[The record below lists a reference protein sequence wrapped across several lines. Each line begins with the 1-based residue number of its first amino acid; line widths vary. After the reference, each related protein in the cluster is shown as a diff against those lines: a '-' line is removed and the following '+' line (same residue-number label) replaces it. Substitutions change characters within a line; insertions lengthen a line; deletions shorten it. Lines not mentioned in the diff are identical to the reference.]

1 MAHFSEQVHITIGSF
16 TQNVV
21 YYDLKLSQKMA
32 DHHHFS
38 FVWQYTGKAII
49 KPADQAK
56 ALRSYLGDEVIF
68 TFKSLTGIRLM
79 SKGIITELSSVD
91 LHGSPVGLHVKGIS
105 HSIVL
110 DDMKKSRTYKERGM
124 DDIVLSIF
132 SEGPGEF
139 YQRDSIKSTYLK
151 EFNYLVQYNETSFE
165 FLKRLATRYGQWF
178 YFDGMRMQ
186 FGQTKTSKVKL
197 INGASLHNFKI
208 QTNMVS
214 HKISLSG
221 YDYNSGSNIRNSSA
235 RTSTGSKD
243 SFSSIVGY
251 NQGTV
256 TNADLSNGAYT
267 VNANSKVD
275 IDEMVTLQTA
285 ASDANSVYYSGISY
299 FPIGL
304 GQVFTIVNQ
313 TVEHELIAVEVTH
326 HSQVHGNYSCEFKA
340 IPADVAAPNYTNVH
354 VFAKAESQPAQV
366 IDNNDPEGLGRLKV
380 EFYGVSGSATTEWI
394 RMVQPYTGA
403 GKGFYFI
410 PEIGEEVLVGFEGNN
425 VQNPYVMGAQYNGQ
439 DTSPYADS
447 QNNIKAI
454 HTRSGLIIKFTEDES
469 IIISDVGGNE
479 IVLNSVSGNIDITST
494 KTINMNAENI
504 NFNASQNIT
513 VSAGMNLMESAGA
526 DKTSIVGLMSNT
538 SIGGDHMLNVTGN
551 FMENIEGNLESHTA
565 KERQEVASK
574 EYTMQSSEGNVS
586 VKSSKEI
593 QQHSGE
599 KTKSA

>member
-16 TQNVV
+16 SQNVV

-49 KPADQAK
+49 NPADQAK

-68 TFKSLTGIRLM
+68 TFKSLTGLKLM

-91 LHGSPVGLHVKGIS
+91 VNGSAVGLHVSGVS
-105 HSIVL
+105 HSIVI
-110 DDMKKSRTYKERGM
+110 DDMKKSRAFKERSM
-124 DDIVLSIF
+124 DDIVLGIF
-132 SEGPGEF
+132 AEGPGEF

-151 EFNYLVQYNETSFE
+151 EFQNILQYNETSFE

-186 FGQTKTSKVKL
+186 YGQTKTSKTVL
-197 INGASLHNFKI
+197 INGASLHSFKI
-208 QTNMVS
+208 QANMVS
-214 HKISLSG
+214 HKIALTG
-221 YDYNSGSNIRNSSA
+221 YDYTSGSNIQDASA
-235 RTSTGSKD
+235 KTTTGSKD
-243 SFSSIVGY
+243 SFASNVGY

-256 TNADLSNGAYT
+256 TNAELSNGVYT
-267 VNANSKVD
+267 VNAQNKDD
-275 IDEMVTLQTA
+275 IDEMVKLQTA
-285 ASDANSVYYSGISY
+285 GKDANSVYYSGISY

-304 GQVFTIVNQ
+304 GQVFTIQNQ
-313 TVEHELIAVEVTH
+313 TVQHELIAIEVIH
-326 HSQVHGNYSCEFKA
+326 HSEVHGNYSCEFKA
-340 IPADVAAPNYTNVH
+340 IPADVAAPHYTNVH

-366 IDNNDPEGLGRLKV
+366 KDNNDPEGLGRVKV
-380 EFYGVSGSATTEWI
+380 QFYGASGNAVSEWI
-394 RMVQPYTGA
+394 RMIQPHSGA

-425 VQNPYVMGAQYNGQ
+425 VQNPYVIGTQYNGQ
-439 DTSPYADS
+439 DKSGYADS

-454 HTRSGLIIKFTEDES
+454 HTRSGLIIKFTEEES
-469 IIISDVGGNE
+469 IMIADTNGNE
-479 IVLNSVSGNIDITST
+479 IVLDTVGGNINITASN
-494 KTINMNAENI
+494 TITMNAANI
-504 NFNASQNIT
+504 VINASESVTTSAGGNIT
-513 VSAGMNLMESAGA
+513 ESAGA
-526 DKTSIVGLMSNT
+526 DKTSIVGMMLNT
-538 SIGGDHMLNVTGN
+538 SVGGDHMLNVTGN

-565 KERQEVASK
+565 KERQETASK
-574 EYTMQSSEGNVS
+574 EYTMQSSEEHVS
-586 VKSSKEI
+586 VKSSKEV

>member
-16 TQNVV
+16 SQNVV
-21 YYDLKLSQKMA
+21 YYDLELSQKMA

-91 LHGSPVGLHVKGIS
+91 LHGSPVGLHVRGVS
-105 HSIVL
+105 HSIVI

-124 DDIVLSIF
+124 DDIVLSIL

-186 FGQTKTSKVKL
+186 FGQTKNTKTKL
-197 INGASLHNFKI
+197 INGASLHSFKI
-208 QTNMVS
+208 QANMAS
-214 HKISLSG
+214 HKISLTS
-221 YDYNSGSNIRNSSA
+221 YDYNSASNVRNSAA
-235 RTSTGSKD
+235 RTSSGSKD

-256 TNADLSNGAYT
+256 TNADLSDGIYT
-267 VNANSKVD
+267 VNANNKEE

-366 IDNNDPEGLGRLKV
+366 IDNNDPQGLGRLKV
-380 EFYGVSGSATTEWI
+380 EFYGANGSAVTEWI

-425 VQNPYVMGAQYNGQ
+425 VQNPYVLGSQYNGQ
-439 DTSPYADS
+439 DNSPYADS
-447 QNNIKAI
+447 ENNIKAI
-454 HTRSGLIIKFTEDES
+454 HTRSGLIIKFTEEDS

-479 IVLNSVSGNIDITST
+479 IKLDSRSGNIDITST

-504 NFNASQNIT
+504 NFNASQNIS
-513 VSAGMNLMESAGA
+513 VSAGMNLTESAGA
-526 DKTSIVGLMSNT
+526 DKTSIVGLMLNT
-538 SIGGDHMLNVTGN
+538 SVGGDHMLNVTGN

-565 KERQEVASK
+565 KERQEVAVK
-574 EYTMQSSEGNVS
+574 GIDTSSEGGINKHS
-586 VKSSKEI
+586 KKEMQNNSAEKS
-593 QQHSGE
+593 
-599 KTKSA
+599 KSH

>member
-1 MAHFSEQVHITIGSF
+1 MAHFSEQVQITIGSF

-21 YYDLKLSQKMA
+21 YYDLMLSQKMA

-91 LHGSPVGLHVKGIS
+91 LHGSPVGLHVTGIS

-110 DDMKKSRTYKERGM
+110 DDMKKSRTYQERGM
-124 DDIVLSIF
+124 DDIVLDIF
-132 SEGPGEF
+132 AEGPGEF

-151 EFNYLVQYNETSFE
+151 EFSNIVQYNETSFE
-165 FLKRLATRYGQWF
+165 FLKRIATRYAQWF

-197 INGASLHNFKI
+197 INGASLHSFKI

-214 HKISLSG
+214 HKISLGG
-221 YDYNSGSNIRNSSA
+221 YNYNNNENIQSAAAKTSLGS
-235 RTSTGSKD
+235 TD

-256 TNADLSNGAYT
+256 TNPDLSNGTYT
-267 VNANSKVD
+267 VNALNKED
-275 IDEMVTLQTA
+275 IDEMVQLQIA
-285 ASDANSVYYSGISY
+285 GSDANSVYYSGISY

-313 TVEHELIAVEVTH
+313 TVEHELIAVEVVH
-326 HSQVHGNYSCEFKA
+326 RSQVHGNYSCEFKA
-340 IPADVAAPNYTNVH
+340 IPADVAAPHYTNVH

-366 IDNNDPEGLGRLKV
+366 NDNNDPEGLGRVKV
-380 EFYGVSGSATTEWI
+380 QFYGSNGNTASEWI
-394 RMVQPYTGA
+394 RMIQPHSGA

-410 PEIGEEVLVGFEGNN
+410 PEIGEEVLIGFEGNN
-425 VQNPYVMGAQYNGQ
+425 VQNPYVIGTQYNGQ
-439 DTSPYADS
+439 DKSDFADS

-454 HTRSGLIIKFTEDES
+454 QTRSGIKMIFNDGEGSILIEDAGGSSWLMDGKGNINVTAAKDFTINAGDNITITAGKNISVRAGEDIEFDAS
-469 IIISDVGGNE
+469 QDISQTAGNDMNISANGDIIERSDNRNE
-479 IVLNSVSGNIDITST
+479 MVEKDFTRTSDTSNEVAAQASLNSHEQNMSIQSGKQIL
-494 KTINMNAENI
+494 INSAEKS
-504 NFNASQNIT
+504 NF
-513 VSAGMNLMESAGA
+513 
-526 DKTSIVGLMSNT
+526 
-538 SIGGDHMLNVTGN
+538 
-551 FMENIEGNLESHTA
+551 F
-565 KERQEVASK
+565 
-574 EYTMQSSEGNVS
+574 
-586 VKSSKEI
+586 
-593 QQHSGE
+593 
-599 KTKSA
+599 